1 MGNQGKVG
9 GGRAAGWAGTRGPG
23 DRKIRKTQR
32 AHGLGFFSSKT
43 KLRARLRLQL
53 QPLRSTLN
61 LQWTRCRDQ
70 WAQPMPIKFT
80 TTSSGRGGGRGGGEK
95 WRGGEVFNFFLH
107 MHTWHTHT
115 GKYTYA
121 RTCTRTQREGG
132 GERPALGNQ
141 GTRFANASIEAYW
154 PRPGRSGTRE
164 ARPDPSAMMV
174 AAVRSPCSG
183 GGVANDA
190 IPRPA
195 PEPRSLLPAFLLT
208 FLLEVRRSFAPK
220 TWIRILFLSFFFYC

>member
-95 WRGGEVFNFFLH
+95 WRGERSSTSSYTCTHDTRILANTRTHAHAHAHKEKEGAKGRRSATREHGLQ
-107 MHTWHTHT
+107 TLLSKHT
-115 GKYTYA
+115 GHGLDA
-121 RTCTRTQREGG
+121 
-132 GERPALGNQ
+132 
-141 GTRFANASIEAYW
+141 
-154 PRPGRSGTRE
+154 PGRGKRGQI
-164 ARPDPSAMMV
+164 R
-174 AAVRSPCSG
+174 
-183 GGVANDA
+183 
-190 IPRPA
+190 A
-195 PEPRSLLPAFLLT
+195 P
-208 FLLEVRRSFAPK
+208 
-220 TWIRILFLSFFFYC
+220 